1 MTMDRFASGASY
13 SPARRWLHWG
23 MAAFFIAV
31 LCAVEIKDD
40 LPKGHLRHLAMLIH
54 TQLGISILLLAIPR
68 IALRIRAARKGG
80 ARAEVAGQAWPERA
94 ATIAHGLFYVVMV
107 AMPVL
112 GILAIQTREHDV
124 RFLGMLLPNYF
135 DDDAWLPY
143 ALPIKTAHEFIGD
156 AVIGLIAIHWG
167 AVFWHQFIRRD
178 DILARM
184 RVGN

>member
-1 MTMDRFASGASY
+1 MTMDRFSSGASY

-31 LCAVEIKDD
+31 LCAVEFKDS
-40 LPKGHLRHLAMLIH
+40 LPKGHLRHLAVLIH
-54 TQLGISILLLAIPR
+54 TQLGIGILLLAFPR
-68 IALRIRAARKGG
+68 IALRIRAARGG
-80 ARAEVAGQAWPERA
+80 GETARQPWQERA
-94 ATIAHGLFYVVMV
+94 ATAVHGLFYIVMV

-143 ALPIKTAHEFIGD
+143 ALPIKTVHEFIGD
-156 AVIGLIAIHWG
+156 AVIGLIGVHWG
-167 AVFWHQFIRRD
+167 AVLWHQFIQRD